1 LVGAWPSEP
10 LSDVNEREHFSE
22 RIENYMLKAIREAKQ
37 NTSWINRNAE
47 YETAVLLFL
56 ESLLKPDPQN
66 RFLNDFLPFQQ
77 RVARA
82 GLWNS
87 LAQTLLKLTCPGVPD
102 IYQGNELW
110 DFSLVDPDNR
120 RPVDYF
126 RRQQMFQD
134 VRKSGNDDAGSS
146 LSNMLETPEDGRLKL
161 FMIWKT
167 LSLRQQQSDL
177 FREGEYVPLAV
188 EGAKANHVVAFARKS
203 ETTNVLVVVPRLVG
217 GLLNDNTNLPPIG
230 PGIWEGTHV
239 RLPFCSCSK
248 QYRNAFTGAVLA
260 PEKAEGCA
268 SIPVSEVLA
277 EFPVALCILG

>member
-1 LVGAWPSEP
+1 
-10 LSDVNEREHFSE
+10 
-22 RIENYMLKAIREAKQ
+22 
-37 NTSWINRNAE
+37 
-47 YETAVLLFL
+47 
-56 ESLLKPDPQN
+56 
-66 RFLNDFLPFQQ
+66 
-77 RVARA
+77 
-82 GLWNS
+82 
-87 LAQTLLKLTCPGVPD
+87 
-102 IYQGNELW
+102 
-110 DFSLVDPDNR
+110 
-120 RPVDYF
+120 
-126 RRQQMFQD
+126 
-134 VRKSGNDDAGSS
+134 
-146 LSNMLETPEDGRLKL
+146 
-161 FMIWKT
+161 
-167 LSLRQQQSDL
+167 
-177 FREGEYVPLAV
+177 VPLAV